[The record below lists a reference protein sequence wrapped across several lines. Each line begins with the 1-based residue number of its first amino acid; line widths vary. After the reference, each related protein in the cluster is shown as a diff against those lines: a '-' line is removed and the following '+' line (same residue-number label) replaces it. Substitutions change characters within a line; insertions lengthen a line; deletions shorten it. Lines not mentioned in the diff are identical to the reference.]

1 MTATVH
7 EKSNRPNYYILVRYR
22 DEATGHKRQKW
33 VTTDIP
39 VRGNNKRKAEERRKE
54 VLAEFER
61 TGGGTVNVGRDILFT
76 VFILLWLEQLKPSI
90 EAVTYD
96 TYKMIIC
103 NQIIPFF
110 ESKKLK
116 LMEVTSQ
123 HIQQYITFKLKS
135 VSPNTVRKHLWNLS
149 KCFNAAIKQKL
160 IVFNPV
166 KGIDMPKKI
175 KYTGAKYYNEKQID
189 DLLAVMNGDPLEG
202 IILLA
207 VFYGLRRSELLGLK
221 WSAVDFD
228 NNTFDIKHTVVKVGK
243 TIHKKDSAKNNSS
256 YRTLP
261 MTDIVIEMFNRQ
273 KARQDYYRSLQ
284 PNDYVDEGYVFTKET
299 GQLFLPN
306 YVTKRFKEILVRN
319 NLPIIRLHDLRHSTA
334 SYLLYLGFNMKEIS
348 VWLGHG
354 DIGITMNLYAH
365 LDMESKRNIADTL
378 NGKFQKS
385 VAHE

>member
-7 EKSNRPNYYILVRYR
+7 EKNNRPNYYILLRYR
-22 DEATGHKRQKW
+22 DEVTGKKRQKW

-39 VRGNNKRKAEERRKE
+39 VKGNNKRKAEERRKE
-54 VLAEFER
+54 VLAEYER
-61 TGGGTVNVGRDILFT
+61 TGGKKVSVGRDILFT
-76 VFILLWLEQLKPSI
+76 AFILLWLELLKPSI

-103 NQIIPFF
+103 NQVIPFF
-110 ESKKLK
+110 EPKKLK
-116 LMEVTSQ
+116 LTEVTPL
-123 HIQQYITFKLKS
+123 HLQQYVDFKLKS

-149 KCFNAAIKQKL
+149 KCFNSAIKQKL

-189 DLLAVMNGDPLEG
+189 ELLEVVKGDVLEG
-202 IILLA
+202 VILLA
-207 VFYGLRRSELLGLK
+207 VFYGLRRSEVLGLK
-221 WSAVDFD
+221 WSAIDFD
-228 NNTFDIKHTVVKVGK
+228 NKTFDIKHTVVKVSK
-243 TIHKKDSAKNNSS
+243 TIHKKDSAKNDSS

-261 MTDIVIEMFNRQ
+261 MPDIIIDMLQRHRA
-273 KARQDYYRSLQ
+273 KQDYYRSLQ
-284 PNDYVDEGYVFTKET
+284 PNDYIDEGYVFTKEN
-299 GQLFLPN
+299 GQLILPN
-306 YVTKRFKEILVRN
+306 YVTKHFKDILVKN
-319 NLPIIRLHDLRHSTA
+319 NLPVIRLHDLRHSTA

-365 LDMESKRNIADTL
+365 LDMESKRSIADTL
-378 NGKFQKS
+378 NGKLQKS
-385 VAHE
+385 VQ